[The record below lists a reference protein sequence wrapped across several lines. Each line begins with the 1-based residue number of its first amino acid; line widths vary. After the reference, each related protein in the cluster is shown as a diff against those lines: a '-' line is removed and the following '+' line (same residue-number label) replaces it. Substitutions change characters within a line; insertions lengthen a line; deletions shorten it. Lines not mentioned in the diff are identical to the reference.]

1 MLGVY
6 AHGLF
11 ESGAVMRSLFGND
24 VPTLEASLEGL
35 ADLVQQRFEPGV
47 LRACCAR
54 GDAP

>member
-1 MLGVY
+1 VLGVY